1 LKRLLIGTL
10 LAAALSAPA
19 GAAELVTNGGF
30 EQGLFSWTFTP
41 EVNTN
46 VNPSAA
52 HSGNNSIDFLTYP
65 GETGLLSQ
73 TLSTVAGEDYTISYW
88 IAFATSEPASS
99 AMNVYWDGG
108 KIASFQNN
116 ATLDYVH
123 IYDVLTATSNATD
136 LTFLGFSDLGIIV
149 LDDISV
155 TGPAGGRNPGG
166 GLGGG
171 GGVPEPSAWALMILG
186 FGGVGAA
193 LRSVRRPRLA
203 GESLN
208 RENRV

>member
-19 GAAELVTNGGF
+19 SAAELVTNGGF
-30 EQGLFSWTFTP
+30 EQGFFGWTVTP

-52 HSGNNSIDFLTYP
+52 HSGANSTVFLTYP

-73 TLSTVAGEDYTISYW
+73 TLSTVAGQDYTLSFW
-88 IAFATSEPASS
+88 IAFATSDPASS
-99 AMNVYWDGG
+99 ALNFYWGG
-108 KIASFQNN
+108 DKVASFQDN
-116 ATLDYVH
+116 ATTDYVH
-123 IYDVLTATSNATD
+123 IFHVLTATSDSTD

-155 TGPAGGRNPGG
+155 TGLSGSLTGGGGGGGGR
-166 GLGGG
+166 

-193 LRSVRRPRLA
+193 LRGSRRPSPVVA
-203 GESLN
+203 
-208 RENRV
+208 